1 MPETRLPREALP
13 PLGIAL
19 ACLAVALLAG
29 PAPGQTPDLYDEGV
43 FRTFELTF
51 ADPVWYITLATSY
64 PSETYFKADLKVDD
78 ITYKDVGVRFR
89 GWSTYRLALL
99 KKPFKI
105 SMDAFVPGQNL
116 YGYRTLDLNNGGN
129 DPTFMREVLTYHIFR
144 KYSPAPKANWVKL
157 VVNTVNIGVYVNV
170 QPINKDFGREW
181 FKNEDGNRYQAE
193 LHWNAPANGSA
204 LVWLGTRPESYQY
217 SYDLKNEK
225 SPDPWLDVIAVC
237 DVLNNRTLTEMEQQL
252 PGLLSVQSALW
263 MLALN
268 NVVDNPDTYY
278 FLPHNYYLYF
288 DVFQARMHLLSWD
301 MDLSFSCTW
310 QDNWKMDPFHMSTDP
325 NRPLISR
332 LLQVPRW
339 KETYLAHCR
348 TVLENDLRW
357 DVLGPLV
364 AKWQALIDKEVQAD
378 PIRIFSY
385 EAFKANVTQNTEERS
400 GLKPMVDTRR
410 AYLLGLDAFKRP
422 LPAVSGVHQT
432 PGKPTASS
440 EVWVTAAVKAS
451 AGVQDVFLNYRTRGP
466 FLRVQMHDDGKHHD
480 GAPGDGVY
488 GGRIPPQGPGQQV
501 DYFLEAR
508 CAASAGG
515 AMVFEPRTAAHA
527 PFTFVVEPGL
537 RVSEFLAVNN
547 TGIRDEKGEQEDWI
561 EILNPTGQTL
571 PLDGLYLTDNLSKPT
586 RWKFP
591 AGHSLAP
598 DATLLVWADDEA
610 GEGPLH
616 ATFKLDRD
624 GEEIAL
630 IDRDG
635 KTLLDHVVFGPQR
648 ADVSTGRLHGYTDV
662 WVAFPA
668 PTPWFLNRPGSTG
681 HLAYDGIGAAAPLAL
696 EAAGPPNL
704 GAAVTY
710 RIQNAPVLRAGFFGL
725 GLWPLVVD
733 AGGMGSLLLHPGV
746 TLLFP
751 VVTDAAGKAGQ
762 VVGIPNLPSL
772 AGATF
777 YFQGFVFDG
786 QSGGFTNALVTRILP

>member
-480 GAPGDGVY
+480 GAPGDGVG

-598 DATLLVWADDEA
+598 DATLLVWADNEA
-610 GEGPLH
+610 GDGPLH
-616 ATFKLDRD
+616 ATFKLSGG

-630 IDRDG
+630 FDRDG
-635 KTLLDHVVFGPQR
+635 KTPLDAVAFGPQHH
-648 ADVSTGRLHGYTDV
+648 DVSTGRVPGFPGV
-662 WVAFPA
+662 WVTFPA
-668 PTPWFLNRPGSTG
+668 STPWAENRPVPCG
-681 HLAYDGIGAAAPLAL
+681 HLAYGGLRSSAAFDLAPLGTPRIASVVSYKVGKAPPSTPGLLALSPAPFEGEVGALGTLLLDPSGLVLLGILTDASGTATPHISIPAAPAL
-696 EAAGPPNL
+696 V
-704 GAAVTY
+704 GAVFYLQAFVY
-710 RIQNAPVLRAGFFGL
+710 
-725 GLWPLVVD
+725 D
-733 AGGMGSLLLHPGV
+733 
-746 TLLFP
+746 
-751 VVTDAAGKAGQ
+751 GKAG
-762 VVGIPNLPSL
+762 GFS
-772 AGATF
+772 AG
-777 YFQGFVFDG
+777 VM
-786 QSGGFTNALVTRILP
+786 TRICP